1 MFLLVSV
8 FHFVRAATE
17 ALTIGKR
24 VVRILLE
31 CLIVLAQLL
40 VKPINLTITVVT
52 FKPRLFRNVFQI
64 LATMILFW
72 TADIRR
78 NFSMNLPRQ

>member
-8 FHFVRAATE
+8 FYFVRAATE

-40 VKPINLTITVVT
+40 IKHINLTITEVT
-52 FKPRLFRNVFQI
+52 LKPRLFRNVFQI
-64 LATMILFW
+64 FARMILFS
-72 TADIRR
+72 TADIGR
-78 NFSMNLPRQ
+78 NILMNMP